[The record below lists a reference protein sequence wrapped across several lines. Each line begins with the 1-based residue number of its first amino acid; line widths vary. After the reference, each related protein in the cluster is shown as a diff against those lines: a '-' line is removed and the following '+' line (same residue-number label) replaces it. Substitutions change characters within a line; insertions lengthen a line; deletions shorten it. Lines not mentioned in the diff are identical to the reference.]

1 MKTDA
6 AIKQEGLKVL
16 REKMGMVDME
26 RFIVLLNREKFDYTI
41 WRKEVFENM
50 SIDELAQKGDE
61 YSKGL

>member
-50 SIDELAQKGDE
+50 SKVQKLTE
-61 YSKGL
+61 

>member
-50 SIDELAQKGDE
+50 SKV
-61 YSKGL
+61 